1 MSTPGRGRTTL
12 ITTPTFARHSPD
24 PWTLL
29 ADGGAGPVRPY
40 EDRALPHDELLRR
53 IAGADALVAGMDPV
67 TAEVM
72 DAAPRLKVIAKHG
85 VGTDTIDLAAA
96 RDRGIP
102 VVCAPGSN
110 ARAVAEFTFGL
121 VLDATR
127 RISASHTAVV
137 EGGWPKLFGP
147 ELHGRTIGVVGF
159 GRIGR
164 LVASYASA
172 FGMRV
177 LAHDP
182 YVPGDAVTEADAEPV
197 TLDALLAHADV
208 VTLHLPPTGEPLLN
222 AARLAAMKPG
232 AILVNAAR
240 GGLVDDA
247 ALAAALHSGHLAA
260 AALDAF
266 AVEPLPDGH
275 VLRTAPRLTL
285 TSHMAACTPE
295 ANRAMGLMVAED
307 ILRVLA
313 GESPHHAAR

>member
-1 MSTPGRGRTTL
+1 MSTPARTTL
-12 ITTPTFARHSPD
+12 ITTPTFAHHSPD

-29 ADGGAGPVRPY
+29 ADGGAGPLRPY
-40 EDRALPHDELLRR
+40 DDRALPYGELLAR

-85 VGTDTIDLAAA
+85 VGTDTIDVAAA

-102 VVCAPGSN
+102 VVFAPGSN
-110 ARAVAEFTFGL
+110 SRAVAEYTFGL
-121 VLDATR
+121 VLDAAR
-127 RISASHTAVV
+127 RISASHTAVA
-137 EGGWPKLFGP
+137 EGDWPKLFGP
-147 ELHGRTIGVVGF
+147 ELHGRTLGVVGF

-164 LVASYASA
+164 LVAGYARA
-172 FGMRV
+172 FGMSV

-182 YVPGDAVTEADAEPV
+182 YVPDDAVTGADAEPAG
-197 TLDALLAHADV
+197 LDALLARADV
-208 VTLHLPPTGEPLLN
+208 VTLHLPPAGEPLLD

-240 GGLVDDA
+240 GGLVDDT

-266 AVEPLPDGH
+266 AVEPLPAGH

-307 ILRVLA
+307 VLRVLA
-313 GESPHHAAR
+313 GEAPRHAAG

>member
-1 MSTPGRGRTTL
+1 MSTPARTTL

-29 ADGGAGPVRPY
+29 ADGGAGPLRPY
-40 EDRALPHDELLRR
+40 DDRALPYGELLAR

-67 TAEVM
+67 TAEIM

-85 VGTDTIDLAAA
+85 VGTDTIDVAAA

-102 VVCAPGSN
+102 VVFAPGSN
-110 ARAVAEFTFGL
+110 SRAVAEYTFGL
-121 VLDATR
+121 VLDAAR
-127 RISASHTAVV
+127 RISASHTAVT

-147 ELHGRTIGVVGF
+147 ELHGRTLGVVGF

-164 LVASYASA
+164 LVAGYARA
-172 FGMRV
+172 FGMSV

-182 YVPGDAVTEADAEPV
+182 YVPDDAVTGADAEPAG
-197 TLDALLAHADV
+197 LDALLARADV
-208 VTLHLPPTGEPLLN
+208 VTLHLPPAGEPLLD
-222 AARLAAMKPG
+222 AARLEAMKPG

-240 GGLVDDA
+240 GGLVDDT
-247 ALAAALHSGHLAA
+247 ALADALHSGHLAA

-266 AVEPLPDGH
+266 AVEPLPAGH

-307 ILRVLA
+307 VLRVLA
-313 GESPHHAAR
+313 GEAPRHAAG

>member
-1 MSTPGRGRTTL
+1 M
-12 ITTPTFARHSPD
+12 
-24 PWTLL
+24 
-29 ADGGAGPVRPY
+29 
-40 EDRALPHDELLRR
+40 
-53 IAGADALVAGMDPV
+53 DAV

-72 DAAPRLKVIAKHG
+72 DAAPKLKVIAKHG

-110 ARAVAEFTFGL
+110 SRAVAEYTFGL
-121 VLDATR
+121 VLDAAR
-127 RISASHTAVV
+127 RISASHTAVT

-164 LVASYASA
+164 LVAGYARA

-182 YVPGDAVTEADAEPV
+182 YVPDDAVTAAQAEPA

-208 VTLHLPPTGEPLLN
+208 VTLHLPPAAEPLLN
-222 AARLAAMKPG
+222 AARLQVMKPG

-240 GGLVDDA
+240 GDLVDET
-247 ALAAALHSGHLAA
+247 ALAAALHSGHLSA

-266 AVEPLPDGH
+266 TAEPLPESH

-285 TSHMAACTPE
+285 TSHMAACTPQ

-307 ILRVLA
+307 VLRVLA
-313 GESPHHAAR
+313 GEPPHHPAG

>member
-1 MSTPGRGRTTL
+1 MTSPGRTTL

-29 ADGGAGPVRPY
+29 AESGAGPVRPY
-40 EDRALPHDELLRR
+40 QDDALPYHELLER
-53 IAGADALVAGMDPV
+53 ISGADALVAGMDPV

-85 VGTDTIDLAAA
+85 VGTDTIDLDAA

-110 ARAVAEFTFGL
+110 SRAVAEYTFGL
-121 VLDATR
+121 ILDAAR
-127 RISASHTAVV
+127 RITASHTAVA
-137 EGGWPKLFGP
+137 EGRWPKLFGP
-147 ELHGRTIGVVGF
+147 ELYGRCLGLVGF

-164 LVASYASA
+164 LVGGYARA

-182 YVPGDAVTEADAEPV
+182 HVPDDAVSTAGAEPV
-197 TLDALLAHADV
+197 PLDAALSRADI
-208 VTLHLPPTGEPLLN
+208 VTLHLPPAGEPLLN

-232 AILVNAAR
+232 AIVVNAAR
-240 GGLVDDA
+240 GGLVDSD
-247 ALAAALHSGHLAA
+247 ALAEALHSGRLAA

-266 AVEPLPDGH
+266 AVEPLPAGH
-275 VLRTAPRLTL
+275 VLRTAPNVTL
-285 TSHMAACTPE
+285 TSHMAACTPQ

-307 ILRVLA
+307 IVRVLA
-313 GESPHHAAR
+313 GEPPQHAVG

>member
-1 MSTPGRGRTTL
+1 MSTPSRTTL

-24 PWTLL
+24 PWNLL

-40 EDRALPHDELLRR
+40 DDRALPYGELLAR

-72 DAAPRLKVIAKHG
+72 DAAPKLKVIAKHG
-85 VGTDTIDLAAA
+85 VGTDTIDVAAA
-96 RDRGIP
+96 RERGIP
-102 VVCAPGSN
+102 VVFAPGSN
-110 ARAVAEFTFGL
+110 SRAVAEYTFGL
-121 VLDATR
+121 VLDAAR
-127 RISASHTAVV
+127 RISASHTAVT

-147 ELHGRTIGVVGF
+147 ELHGRTLGVVGF

-164 LVASYASA
+164 LVAGYARA
-172 FGMRV
+172 FGMHV

-182 YVPGDAVTEADAEPV
+182 HVPGDAVSAADAEPV
-197 TLDALLAHADV
+197 ALDTLLTRADV
-208 VTLHLPPTGEPLLN
+208 VTLHLPPAAAPLLDT
-222 AARLAAMKPG
+222 ARLAAMKPG

-240 GGLVDDA
+240 GGLVDDT

-266 AVEPLPDGH
+266 AVEPLPAGH

-307 ILRVLA
+307 VLRVLA
-313 GESPHHAAR
+313 GDAPRHAAG

>member
-1 MSTPGRGRTTL
+1 MSTPGRTTL

-53 IAGADALVAGMDPV
+53 IAIADALVAGMDPV

-110 ARAVAEFTFGL
+110 SRAVAEFTFGL

-127 RISASHTAVV
+127 RISASHIAVV

-164 LVASYASA
+164 LVAGYASA

-182 YVPGDAVTEADAEPV
+182 YVADDAVSAAGAEPV
-197 TLDALLAHADV
+197 TLDALLGHADV
-208 VTLHLPPTGEPLLN
+208 VTLHLPPAGEPLLD

-232 AILVNAAR
+232 AVLVNAAR

-266 AVEPLPDGH
+266 AVEPLPDDH
-275 VLRTAPRLTL
+275 ALRAAPRLTL

-295 ANRAMGLMVAED
+295 ANRAMGVMVAED

-313 GESPHHAAR
+313 GEPPRHAAG

>member
-1 MSTPGRGRTTL
+1 MSTADRTTL
-12 ITTPTFARHSPD
+12 ITTPTFARHSD
-24 PWTLL
+24 EPWTLL
-29 ADGGAGPVRPY
+29 ADGGAGPLRPY
-40 EDRALPHDELLRR
+40 ADRALPHDELLTR

-85 VGTDTIDLAAA
+85 VGTDTIDLDAA
-96 RDRGIP
+96 RARGIP

-110 ARAVAEFTFGL
+110 SRAVAEYTFGL
-121 VLDATR
+121 VLDAAR
-127 RISASHTAVV
+127 RISASHTAVDA
-137 EGGWPKLFGP
+137 GGWPKLFGP

-164 LVASYASA
+164 LVAGYARA

-182 YVPGDAVTEADAEPV
+182 YVPDDAVTAADAEP
-197 TLDALLAHADV
+197 TALDTLLAHTDV
-208 VTLHLPPTGEPLLN
+208 VTLHLPPPAGQPLLN
-222 AARLAAMKPG
+222 AARLDAMKPG

-240 GGLVDDA
+240 GGLVDDT
-247 ALAAALHSGHLAA
+247 ALATALHSGHLAA

-275 VLRTAPRLTL
+275 VLRTAPHLTL

-295 ANRAMGLMVAED
+295 ANRAMGLMVAGD
-307 ILRVLA
+307 VLRVLA
-313 GESPHHAAR
+313 GEPPHHAAG

>member
-1 MSTPGRGRTTL
+1 MSTTTL
-12 ITTPTFARHSPD
+12 VTTPTFARHSPD

-40 EDRALPHDELLRR
+40 DDRALPYGELLAR
-53 IAGADALVAGMDPV
+53 IPGADALVAGMDPV

-85 VGTDTIDLAAA
+85 VGTDTIDVAAA
-96 RDRGIP
+96 RERGIP
-102 VVCAPGSN
+102 VVFAPGSN
-110 ARAVAEFTFGL
+110 SRAVAEYTFGL
-121 VLDATR
+121 VLDAAR
-127 RISASHTAVV
+127 RISASHTAVTA
-137 EGGWPKLFGP
+137 GDWPKLFGP

-164 LVASYASA
+164 LVAGYAGA
-172 FGMRV
+172 FGMSV

-182 YVPGDAVTEADAEPV
+182 YVPDGAVTAAGAEPV
-197 TLDALLAHADV
+197 PLDALLARADV
-208 VTLHLPPTGEPLLN
+208 VTLHLPPAGEPLLD
-222 AARLAAMKPG
+222 AARLTAMKPG

-240 GGLVDDA
+240 GGLVDDT

-266 AVEPLPDGH
+266 AVEPLPAGH
-275 VLRTAPRLTL
+275 VLRGAPRLTL

-307 ILRVLA
+307 VLRVLGGEPPRHTA
-313 GESPHHAAR
+313 G

>member
-1 MSTPGRGRTTL
+1 MSAPGFTTL
-12 ITTPTFARHSPD
+12 ITTPTFARHSPA
-24 PWTLL
+24 PWALL
-29 ADGGAGPVRPY
+29 AERGAGPVRPY
-40 EDRALPHDELLRR
+40 DDGALPYAELLER
-53 IAGADALVAGMDPV
+53 ISGADALIAGMDPV

-110 ARAVAEFTFGL
+110 SRAVAEYTFGL
-121 VLDATR
+121 ILDATR
-127 RISASHTAVV
+127 RITASHTAVA
-137 EGGWPKLFGP
+137 EGRWPKLFGP
-147 ELHGRTIGVVGF
+147 ELHGRTLGVVGF

-164 LVASYASA
+164 LVAGYAQA

-182 YVPGDAVTEADAEPV
+182 YVADDAVRAAGAEPAP
-197 TLDALLAHADV
+197 LDALLPRADV
-208 VTLHLPPTGEPLLN
+208 VTLHLPPAPEPLLG

-232 AILVNAAR
+232 AVLVNAAR
-240 GGLVDDA
+240 GGLVDDD
-247 ALAAALHSGHLAA
+247 ALAGALRSGRPAA

-266 AVEPLPDGH
+266 AIEPLPAGH
-275 VLRTAPRLTL
+275 PLRTAPHVTL

-295 ANRAMGLMVAED
+295 ANHAMGLMIAED
-307 ILRVLA
+307 ILRVLD
-313 GESPHHAAR
+313 GEPPHHAAG

>member
-1 MSTPGRGRTTL
+1 MSSPHRTTL

-40 EDRALPHDELLRR
+40 DDRAVPHEELLER
-53 IAGADALVAGMDPV
+53 IAGADALIAGMDPV

-85 VGTDTIDLAAA
+85 VGTDTIDVAAA

-110 ARAVAEFTFGL
+110 SRAVAEFTFGL
-121 VLDATR
+121 VLDAAR
-127 RISASHTAVV
+127 RISASHTAVT
-137 EGGWPKLFGP
+137 EGRWPKLFGP
-147 ELHGRTIGVVGF
+147 ELHGRTLGVVGF

-164 LVASYASA
+164 LVAGYARA
-172 FGMRV
+172 FGMHV

-182 YVPGDAVTEADAEPV
+182 YVPDDAVTAADAEPAA
-197 TLDALLAHADV
+197 LDALLARADV
-208 VTLHLPPTGEPLLN
+208 VTLHLPPAGQPLLD

-240 GGLVDDA
+240 GGLVDDTA
-247 ALAAALHSGHLAA
+247 FAAALHSGHLAA

-266 AVEPLPDGH
+266 AVEPLPDHH

-307 ILRVLA
+307 VLRVLA